1 MFHINDNNYF
11 TTVMNKGQVLF
22 TFTDT
27 LNDGYNLSSFKRE
40 IIENKIKKTFIYSGG
55 KLLFYLE
62 DKKAKFIEKIKK
74 DFKISPK
81 FLTLDIETRDI
92 DGKKKFL
99 FVCLFMMEK
108 KLKHFY
114 LNILI
119 NDRKI

>member
-92 DGKKKFL
+92 DGKKIPICMSIYDGKKAKTFL
-99 FVCLFMMEK
+99 FK
-108 KLKHFY
+108 DSNK
-114 LNILI
+114 
-119 NDRKI
+119 